1 MDQPLPHPE
10 AARTPADAWQTPRTA
25 DGRPTWRGQAV
36 WWLIGLSLAAIALT
50 QLLQLGQAGTVLAQ
64 PVAQAG
70 ARGVF
75 AFTGQLTKGTF
86 GVFMVDMDAGTLWCY
101 EYIPG
106 KRELRL
112 VAGRL
117 WIYDRY
123 LEAFNTGQPSVE
135 EIEQLVE
142 LQRAKKLQS
151 MGGALP

>member
-1 MDQPLPHPE
+1 MDHPPPQLD
-10 AARTPADAWQTPRTA
+10 AGRTAA
-25 DGRPTWRGQAV
+25 DGRQTQPAADRLPARRSQAV
-36 WWLIGLSLAAIALT
+36 WWLIGVSLAVIAMT
-50 QLLQLGQAGTVLAQ
+50 QLLRVGQPETVLAQ

-75 AFTGQLTKGTF
+75 AFTGQLTKGTY
-86 GVFMVDMDAGTLWCY
+86 GVFMVDVDAGTLWCY
-101 EYIPG
+101 EYISP

-151 MGGALP
+151 MGGAPP